1 MSDELFQ
8 RSIWTTVRYAL
19 TDVGAEEI
27 SIREE
32 ITSILVDALST
43 IGAVE
48 IEYTYTGI
56 SVETDFPEAFVF
68 DEDGKTLRAVLIIG
82 RPSNGTVPKVLESF
96 VVERVTSVIRNI
108 EDVCNSRTEH
118 KDTGADG
125 LGEFVYLLRERG
137 HFITSLQ
144 INVVVL
150 GNCGD
155 TDELDG
161 LPVSV
166 SLGKSTASAL
176 IDVYDINKLQRL
188 LDENSGNGTVSVD
201 FREFVGGP
209 LKCLQ
214 APLKDEAFDTYLA
227 IVPGAALASI
237 YERFQSRILQKN
249 LRNYLQASGKVNKGI
264 QKSLKE
270 KPEKFLAFNNGITV
284 TSSSAVINEN
294 GQIETLNDFQIVNG
308 GQTTASLDYARRF
321 LGVDIGA
328 VSIQAKIV
336 VIDIESDQTF
346 IDDVSNYANSQNK
359 VKMSDF
365 ASRDSFQI
373 ALATLMRDNENLV
386 FEWEDGSRNFWYYEA
401 FRGGYKTELGQLNGK
416 KRKKFER
423 LYPKSQVIDKLELAK
438 CENGWDGYPHFVCR
452 GSDMNFTAWVK
463 RTKPQNR
470 DAPDI
475 AYCKETIAKVI
486 LWRSFLKLVKEQ
498 GFSGYRSEISALS
511 FSYFVSLLGEKNY
524 EIDLEKIWELG
535 HIPFEL
541 QDQMCKVIHLTR
553 DLLRSLAGEED
564 PAQWAK
570 KPIAWEKIQSTSYK
584 EISRLVS
591 LLKNAGLLR
600 EKSVKIDLLCS
611 RAVEL
616 LEKSKSPLGRVDFIS
631 QLRLNESD
639 WDKFRRE
646 LLASGEVV
654 QVGTGPGT
662 KYIISA

>member
-1 MSDELFQ
+1 
-8 RSIWTTVRYAL
+8 
-19 TDVGAEEI
+19 
-27 SIREE
+27 
-32 ITSILVDALST
+32 
-43 IGAVE
+43 
-48 IEYTYTGI
+48 
-56 SVETDFPEAFVF
+56 
-68 DEDGKTLRAVLIIG
+68 
-82 RPSNGTVPKVLESF
+82 
-96 VVERVTSVIRNI
+96 
-108 EDVCNSRTEH
+108 
-118 KDTGADG
+118 
-125 LGEFVYLLRERG
+125 
-137 HFITSLQ
+137 
-144 INVVVL
+144 
-150 GNCGD
+150 
-155 TDELDG
+155 
-161 LPVSV
+161 
-166 SLGKSTASAL
+166 
-176 IDVYDINKLQRL
+176 
-188 LDENSGNGTVSVD
+188 
-201 FREFVGGP
+201 
-209 LKCLQ
+209 
-214 APLKDEAFDTYLA
+214 
-227 IVPGAALASI
+227 
-237 YERFQSRILQKN
+237 
-249 LRNYLQASGKVNKGI
+249 
-264 QKSLKE
+264 
-270 KPEKFLAFNNGITV
+270 
-284 TSSSAVINEN
+284 
-294 GQIETLNDFQIVNG
+294 
-308 GQTTASLDYARRF
+308 
-321 LGVDIGA
+321 
-328 VSIQAKIV
+328 
-336 VIDIESDQTF
+336 
-346 IDDVSNYANSQNK
+346 
-359 VKMSDF
+359 
-365 ASRDSFQI
+365 
-373 ALATLMRDNENLV
+373 
-386 FEWEDGSRNFWYYEA
+386 
-401 FRGGYKTELGQLNGK
+401 
-416 KRKKFER
+416 
-423 LYPKSQVIDKLELAK
+423 
-438 CENGWDGYPHFVCR
+438 
-452 GSDMNFTAWVK
+452 MNFTAWVK

-570 KPIAWEKIQSTSYK
+570 KPIAWEKMQSTSYK